1 MKTKTHDDPLA
12 EFCESLNLDQ
22 TESTILEKIMRE
34 DVFHSTLDW
43 QTRDEIIAGAKEA
56 YQLFR
61 ADEAFH
67 RASLRCQKARFRFLK
82 AGGENPEV
90 EPSPE
95 LEKAREEYEAAA
107 RDFDQYLSP
116 ECRMFA

>member
-1 MKTKTHDDPLA
+1 MKTLDDPLA

-22 TESTILEKIMRE
+22 TESTILERIMRE

-43 QTRDEIIAGAKEA
+43 QSRDELIAGAKEA

-67 RASLRCQKARFRFLK
+67 RASLRCQKARFRFLV
-82 AGGENPEV
+82 AGGDDPEAAPNPEFQ
-90 EPSPE
+90 EI
-95 LEKAREEYEAAA
+95 REEFEAAR

-116 ECRMFA
+116 ECRSAV